1 MGKLYNALDM
11 CSVFCTL
18 EGRIFMNKNDLE
30 EIKKMKKQSESNKGV
45 SGASNGDVTNMYNM
59 PNMAS
64 GPSDATPEE
73 KQQLNARSEASKGT
87 TEK

>member
-11 CSVFCTL
+11 RSAFFTL

-30 EIKKMKKQSESNKGV
+30 EIKKMNKQLESNKGV
-45 SGASNGDVTNMYNM
+45 SGASNGDVTSMYNM
-59 PNMAS
+59 PNMSS

-73 KQQLNARSEASKGT
+73 KRQLNARSEASKGT
-87 TEK
+87 TKK